1 MNEGNLNQ
9 HSPESYKSV
18 KKSSAQKMLNN
29 GKTDNANVGGGNT
42 FEKNLQVS
50 QQIEKASIP
59 ESSHSFADVCSCNC
73 TRKGNI
79 WWINFWASISIPQA
93 IKKPFF
99 MFTIVVLTIIK
110 LLWDAEDV
118 TIDAYLFYQLEM
130 GGVIDNGI
138 YRNGKVDKFVLAFS
152 VLGCLKLLFW
162 LRIIGAGRGVGMAEM
177 LTGMPNGTKFL
188 DPLKLLCFKMD
199 LNYS

>member
-1 MNEGNLNQ
+1 MRMQEEEIRLKKRQYQNL
-9 HSPESYKSV
+9 HIHLPMSVLVIAPEK
-18 KKSSAQKMLNN
+18 
-29 GKTDNANVGGGNT
+29 GKYGG
-42 FEKNLQVS
+42 
-50 QQIEKASIP
+50 
-59 ESSHSFADVCSCNC
+59 
-73 TRKGNI
+73 
-79 WWINFWASISIPQA
+79 WINFWASISIPQA
-93 IKKPFF
+93 IKKSFF
-99 MFTIVVLTIIK
+99 MFTIVVLTVIR

-138 YRNGKVDKFVLAFS
+138 YRNGTVDKFVIPFS

-188 DPLKLLCFKMD
+188 DPLKLLFAAVTFMF
-199 LNYS
+199 